1 MAFHKALQRHS
12 LACVGLEFEVSPFDP
27 CLRFVFRVSGG
38 EVGALTA
45 HIDDSLA
52 CGEPDIL
59 LEVRQYLGRR
69 SGDLKV
75 KEKALVHVGMEPSQA
90 NDFSD

>member
-52 CGEPDIL
+52 CGEVDIL
-59 LEVRQYLGRR
+59 LGRR

>member
-1 MAFHKALQRHS
+1 MAS
-12 LACVGLEFEVSPFDP
+12 VGLKFRAPSFGP
-27 CLRFVFRVSGG
+27 CLHFVFRVSGG
-38 EVGALTA
+38 EVGSLTA
-45 HIDDSLA
+45 QTDDSLA

-90 NDFSD
+90 NDFSV